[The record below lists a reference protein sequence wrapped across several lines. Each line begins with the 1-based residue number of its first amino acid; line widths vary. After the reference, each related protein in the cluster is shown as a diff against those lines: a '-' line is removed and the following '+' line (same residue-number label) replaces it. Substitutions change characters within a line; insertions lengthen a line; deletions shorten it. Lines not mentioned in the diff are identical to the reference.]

1 MGSKEALDLVK
12 QLKHLPGKHPQKS
25 HAGGRGGGSSGG
37 SSGKK
42 KSPFSGEAGALRSV
56 VASIEGAIGEVSE
69 DYDEGMRK
77 SSEVVRGSS
86 NLSGALTGLDAAA
99 SSAEKAKKPGDYI
112 DAISMAW
119 SMVDN
124 EKQRGKY

>member
-1 MGSKEALDLVK
+1 MGSKEALELVK

-25 HAGGRGGGSSGG
+25 HAGGRGG

-112 DAISMAW
+112 DAIDMAW
-119 SMVDN
+119 SMVDH